1 MSADLHHIVV
11 RMHLTA
17 EQIASLDRMVTSSG
31 LGTRTAFVNSV
42 VREIADDEMQDQA
55 GEKAA

>member
-1 MSADLHHIVV
+1 
-11 RMHLTA
+11 MHLTA

-42 VREIADDEMQDQA
+42 VREICADEMVDQA